1 MVRQPAALPEPAVR
15 VSPALG
21 CHSKELAF
29 PDAGSL
35 LQLLTDSSSF
45 LALGPWSHFPPP
57 CQSSHSLCPLPPS
70 IHHTLLSSGV
80 PGQFLAA
87 YQDPCVS
94 IFVTCL
100 VMARLICGVL
110 GVTEEPPDSE
120 LVYLRLGGYL
130 VGCPAP
136 PFSSYPAPKP
146 HPLSTTGSTCV
157 SSRLSWIT
165 CVVATPT
172 PRGAPGW

>member
-1 MVRQPAALPEPAVR
+1 MTPL
-15 VSPALG
+15 SPSA
-21 CHSKELAF
+21 
-29 PDAGSL
+29 AGSL
-35 LQLLTDSSSF
+35 LQLLPDSSSF

-57 CQSSHSLCPLPPS
+57 PVFSQPLPPAPS
-70 IHHTLLSSGV
+70 IHHALLSSHV

-110 GVTEEPPDSE
+110 GVTQGPPESE
-120 LVYLRLGGYL
+120 LVNLMLRGYL

-136 PFSSYPAPKP
+136 PFCSDPAPNP
-146 HPLSTTGSTCV
+146 PPTVYHREHLCEQQAELDYLCGRHTDTQR
-157 SSRLSWIT
+157 SSRLVSVRE
-165 CVVATPT
+165 C
-172 PRGAPGW
+172 PG